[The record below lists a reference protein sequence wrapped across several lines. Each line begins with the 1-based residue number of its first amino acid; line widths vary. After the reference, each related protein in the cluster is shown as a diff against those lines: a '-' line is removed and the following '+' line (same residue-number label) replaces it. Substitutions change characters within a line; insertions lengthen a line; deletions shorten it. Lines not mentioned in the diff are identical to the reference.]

1 MSQFNKKNTFCQAT
15 TTVEDMKTDYGKKI
29 KCLDELIKALISV
42 ADVGRSVAEEVS
54 RFADVVL
61 QLAERMD
68 ELTVARSDK
77 ERAVQEARNN
87 NHFLQL
93 IIQKVFSK
101 TTLQLWYT
109 PAVPKLFISRANG
122 GGKKSWPK

>member
-1 MSQFNKKNTFCQAT
+1 MYKGFHFLSLTKKTFCQAT
-15 TTVEDMKTDYGKKI
+15 TTVEDMKTEYGKKI

-68 ELTVARSDK
+68 ELTVARNDK
-77 ERAVQEARNN
+77 ERAVQEARN
-87 NHFLQL
+87 
-93 IIQKVFSK
+93 
-101 TTLQLWYT
+101 
-109 PAVPKLFISRANG
+109 ANFT
-122 GGKKSWPK
+122 